1 MVSYLHLERFLIEP
15 IVRRALEEDLGY
27 GDITTSSIIDKDA
40 WAEGVFIS
48 REKVVIAGQAVVSLT
63 YALLNDEIQITW
75 LEREGEWIE
84 AGTRIGEIR
93 GPVRPILSG
102 ERVALNF
109 LQMMSGIAT
118 ATARLVKEIKGTG
131 AKVTDTRK
139 TTPGLR
145 LLEKY
150 AVSIGGGYN
159 HRFNLSDA
167 VLIKDNHIVAAGS
180 VGAAVARVRQKL
192 GHTVKIEVEAEN
204 ENEVKEA
211 LASGV
216 DIIMLDNMEPHQ
228 IKEMVKLIGGR
239 ALVEASGGINE
250 TNIRQVAEAGVNFI
264 SVGAITHSAPAVDIS
279 LEVTS
284 LYESIHFDV

>member
-1 MVSYLHLERFLIEP
+1 MYLERFLIEP

-27 GDITTSSIIDKDA
+27 GDITTSSIIDEDA

-93 GPVRPILSG
+93 GPVGPILSG

-131 AKVTDTRK
+131 ARVADTRK

-167 VLIKDNHIVAAGS
+167 VLIKDNHIVAAG
-180 VGAAVARVRQKL
+180 GIRAAVSMVRRKL

-204 ENEVKEA
+204 ENEVREA

-216 DIIMLDNMEPHQ
+216 DIIMLDNMEPNQ
-228 IKEMVKLIGGR
+228 IEEMVKLIGGR

-250 TNIRQVAEAGVNFI
+250 TNIRQMAEAGVDFI

-279 LEVTS
+279 LEVTG
-284 LYESIHFDV
+284 LI

>member
-75 LEREGEWIE
+75 LEREGEWIK

>member
-1 MVSYLHLERFLIEP
+1 MSYLHLERFLIEP

>member
-1 MVSYLHLERFLIEP
+1 MHLERFLIEP

-27 GDITTSSIIDKDA
+27 GDITTNSIIDEDA
-40 WAEGVFIS
+40 WAEGFFIS
-48 REKVVIAGQAVVSLT
+48 REKTVVAGQAVVNLT

-109 LQMMSGIAT
+109 LQIMSGIAT
-118 ATARLVKEIKGTG
+118 ATARLVKEIEGTG

-180 VGAAVARVRQKL
+180 VGAAVARVRRKL

-204 ENEVKEA
+204 ADEVEEA

-239 ALVEASGGINE
+239 ALVEASGGMSE
-250 TNIRQVAEAGVNFI
+250 TNIRQVAEAGVDFI
-264 SVGAITHSAPAVDIS
+264 SVGAITHSAPGIDIS
-279 LEVTS
+279 LEVTG
-284 LYESIHFDV
+284 LYESIHFAI